1 MFKDS
6 SGQPLVVQISS
17 TNEDQN
23 TKPMFSVADYWQR
36 VGVGVETVVI
46 PIQRQ
51 RDREYRAIF
60 PGFTL
65 QGGGSGVAAIK
76 NSHGSQA
83 RLPENNYTGS
93 NYSRYQNP
101 EFDALIDRYQS
112 TIPHPERME
121 ALRQV
126 VRHMTDQ
133 LNMMNLYYAT
143 SSTMLSNRMVNA
155 GRDPTWNVH
164 QWDLR

>member
-1 MFKDS
+1 MS
-6 SGQPLVVQISS
+6 
-17 TNEDQN
+17 
-23 TKPMFSVADYWQR
+23 
-36 VGVGVETVVI
+36 I

-51 RDREYRAIF
+51 RDREYRATF

-65 QGGGSGVAAIK
+65 QGGASGVDAIK

-93 NYSRYQNP
+93 NYARYINP
-101 EFDALIDRYQS
+101 EFDGLIDRFLT
-112 TIPHPERME
+112 TIPHTQRMQ
-121 ALRQV
+121 ALRDV

-143 SSTMLSNRMVNA
+143 TSTMVKNNLVNVPV
-155 GRDPTWNVH
+155 RLPFNVE
-164 QWDLR
+164 QWDVK

>member
-1 MFKDS
+1 M
-6 SGQPLVVQISS
+6 LA
-17 TNEDQN
+17 T
-23 TKPMFSVADYWQR
+23 ADNWQR
-36 VGVGVETVVI
+36 LGVGVDPVSI

-51 RDREYRAIF
+51 RDREYRATF

-65 QGGGSGVAAIK
+65 QGGSSGVEAIK

-93 NYSRYQNP
+93 NYSRYINP
-101 EFDALIDRYQS
+101 EFDALIDRFLT
-112 TIPHPERME
+112 TIPRPERME

-133 LNMMNLYYAT
+133 VNMMNLYYAT
-143 SSTMLSNRMVNA
+143 TSTMVKNNVENVPVRL
-155 GRDPTWNVH
+155 PWNVE
-164 QWDLR
+164 QWEVR